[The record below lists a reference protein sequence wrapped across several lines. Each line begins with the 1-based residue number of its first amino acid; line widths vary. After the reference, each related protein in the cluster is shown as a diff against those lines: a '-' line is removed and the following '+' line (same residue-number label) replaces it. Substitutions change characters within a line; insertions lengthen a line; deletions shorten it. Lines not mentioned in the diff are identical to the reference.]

1 MSNSLRNKVMHSREP
16 SVYTGDYQVTDAALK
31 NYNVVRDKFGT
42 TDINLPQTTFNVKNY
57 QYVLDNGT
65 VGMHLIP
72 VNDYGIINGPSK
84 KTFWASQLI
93 DSYIREKTN
102 IKPTDP
108 LYAFMYY
115 IHPELSEISISDF
128 STTDIFEMGIT
139 HMGAYYGQGLTTN
152 SPPLYHHRRWGVA
165 GPTLG
170 YPCNVLT
177 ISMKNVDQA
186 VLNKNFILADK
197 FINYGV
203 RFPID
208 YKHSAFRMIDIN
220 TCLMFYKDW
229 IMEKDYLKN
238 DPSWFTYCAAHKT
251 LVTTVALNLPHNEKS
266 FMEIYGEKEGKAF
279 FEIFKTNYFELAGE
293 RFIEDDKGETN
304 FEPLWKKEGLTPAQI
319 KPFTHEEYVAYD
331 TARREGKLKGFKG
344 FRPLK
349 PTQATGWGPQ
359 LAADVIMNFVESYA
373 DFLDAG
379 AIISCATIMG
389 YSGEITVRMGISMT
403 EYLMSAMPIVETY
416 MHANA
421 MIYAPTGSVDDYDK
435 STYYKETFEGLYI
448 AYGGSKEGIINALKQ
463 LPALDKYEGD
473 LKGFVAFLQSQDKIL
488 PEFLAWWSLWKVRV
502 NWLTIIAAPNLLP
515 LDAYAWLQI
524 AVKEKFEAA
533 RAIVAPETD
542 AIQYNTPP
550 AIGHMI
556 GIGMF
561 DKNPLITL
569 KTICTVMD
577 HTELEPKP

>member
-1 MSNSLRNKVMHSREP
+1 MSNSVRNKVMHSREP
-16 SVYTGDYQVTDAALK
+16 SVYTGDYQVTDDALK
-31 NYNVVRDKFGT
+31 KYNVDRDKFGT
-42 TDINLPQTTFNVKNY
+42 TDIILPQTTYNVKNF
-57 QYVLDNGT
+57 QYILDDGS

-72 VNDYGIINGPSK
+72 VNDYGIIKGPNSESY
-84 KTFWASQLI
+84 WASQLI

-102 IKPTDP
+102 IKPSDP

-115 IHPELSEISISDF
+115 IHPELSKITIADF
-128 STTDIFEMGIT
+128 ATTDINEMGIT

-152 SPPLYHHRRWGVA
+152 APPLYHHRRWGVA
-165 GPTLG
+165 GPTFG

-177 ISMKNVDQA
+177 ISLDGVNQA
-186 VLNKNFILADK
+186 MLNKNFILTDK

-208 YKHSAFRMIDIN
+208 YKHSAFRMVDIN

-229 IMEKDYLKN
+229 IMEKPYLKT
-238 DPSWFTYCAAHKT
+238 DPTWFTYCAAHKT

-266 FMEIYGEKEGKAF
+266 FMEVYGAEEGKAF
-279 FEIFKTNYFELAGE
+279 YEVFKTNYFELAGE
-293 RFIEDDKGETN
+293 RFIEDDNGETD

-319 KPFTHEEYVAYD
+319 RPFTYNEYVAYD
-331 TARREGKLKGFKG
+331 TARREGKLDTFTG

-359 LAADVIMNFVESYA
+359 FTADVIMNFVEAYA
-373 DFLDAG
+373 DFIDAG
-379 AIISCATIMG
+379 AIMSCATIMG
-389 YSGEITVRMGISMT
+389 YAQQVVERMGITMT
-403 EYLMSAMPIVETY
+403 EYLMVAMPILETY
-416 MHANA
+416 MQAHA
-421 MIYAPTGSVDDYDK
+421 MIYVPSNPAEDYEK
-435 STYYKETFEGLYI
+435 SKYYIETFEGLYI
-448 AYGGSKEGIINALKQ
+448 AFGGHKEDLLNALKQ
-463 LPALDKYEGD
+463 LPVLEKYEGD
-473 LKGFVAFLQSQDKIL
+473 LKGFVLFLQAQEKML

-502 NWLTIIAAPNLLP
+502 NWSTLISAPNMLSLE
-515 LDAYAWLQI
+515 AYAWLQS
-524 AVKEKFEAA
+524 AVKGEFETA
-533 RAIVAPETD
+533 RSILAPEAD
-542 AIQYNTPP
+542 SIQYNTPP

-561 DKNPLITL
+561 DKNPFISL